1 MIHREEVKGA
11 PQKMNHYVSEKRYL
25 HATELLTKT
34 VAHLDGDLKGV
45 EALTEIGLEMK
56 SRKEVSVYPTIMSKD
71 G

>member
-1 MIHREEVKGA
+1 
-11 PQKMNHYVSEKRYL
+11 MNHYVSEKRYL